1 MTSLALAAPN
11 FFENKWSFAFV
22 KFIGKV
28 INTLFENMTKIRK
41 KKLASDFISYIR
53 SS

>member
-41 KKLASDFISYIR
+41 KWASDFISYIR